1 MKDGLT
7 SNLRSGRQ
15 EEPCP
20 QTGQVNADLWQQV
33 QDGGLAWHWVPSHK
47 SEEDFV
53 KACGRANLWWRTASD
68 LADYACKRFTA
79 TLEVPDITAEA
90 VAKQDTLHRKILDHL
105 ACGGKAMLTA
115 TAGNQPP
122 VYKAGA

>member
-1 MKDGLT
+1 ME
-7 SNLRSGRQ
+7 SPS
-15 EEPCP
+15 
-20 QTGQVNADLWQQV
+20 
-33 QDGGLAWHWVPSHK
+33 LAWHWVPSHK

-79 TLEVPDITAEA
+79 TPEVPDITAEA